1 MSYKVIEVHLDGT
14 EVTLERFG
22 LQSKAEERVRELYR
36 QGYIH
41 CHYKYEYDPQ
51 KYVIKRN
58 YFERP
63 GYHRTIERGLFLEEA
78 QAHCRDPET
87 SSRTA
92 TSKAARRR
100 TREIGEW
107 FDSFTAER

>member
-1 MSYKVIEVHLDGT
+1 MSYKVIEVHITGDET
-14 EVTLERFG
+14 VITRFDNERLADEHARS
-22 LQSKAEERVRELYR
+22 LQSV
-36 QGYIH
+36 GYMH
-41 CHYKYEYDPQ
+41 CVYKVEYDPQ
-51 KYVIKRN
+51 KYMVRRN

-63 GYHRTIERGLFLEEA
+63 GYHRTIKRGLFLEEA

-92 TSKAARRR
+92 TSKAAMRR